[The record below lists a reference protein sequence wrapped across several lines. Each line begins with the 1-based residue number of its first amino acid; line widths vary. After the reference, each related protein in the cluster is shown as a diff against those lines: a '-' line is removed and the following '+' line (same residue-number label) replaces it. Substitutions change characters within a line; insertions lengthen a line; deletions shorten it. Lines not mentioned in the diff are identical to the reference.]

1 MLVDFSRAGWADK
14 ARKQPEKVR
23 EALDK
28 IRTDGLQAT
37 VEAVRSRLDQPVS
50 LGYSNVGTV
59 SEVGA
64 GVKGLR
70 EGQRVVSNGPHAEFV
85 VVNQNL
91 CATIPDELSDD
102 QATFAVI
109 GAIGIQG
116 VRLAKPTLGE
126 SFVVFG
132 LGLVG
137 LMTVQ
142 ILRSNGCRV
151 LGIDLGETRLSL
163 ARKLGAETVS
173 GNDADDVL
181 LAAKTFSRGNGVDGV
196 LLTLSSKSNAPVRQ
210 AAKMCRKRGRIV
222 LVGVTGLELNR
233 ADFYEKELSFQVSC
247 SYGPGRYDP
256 EYEEK
261 GHDYPIGFVRW
272 TEQRNFEA
280 VLQMMAERR
289 LDVDSLIT
297 HRFPI
302 ERATEAYDLLLSDK
316 PSLGILLEYPYRGG
330 LNLDA
335 RTVRLSPSASH
346 PVSGDPKI
354 SFVGAGN
361 YGGRVLIPAFKAAG
375 AYLNTVVTTSGIS
388 GAHYGRK
395 LGFHQASSDSDTIF
409 ESNDDAVVIV
419 TRHNTHADFVVR
431 SLASGKHV
439 FVEKPLALKE
449 SELNRIEEALLK
461 EPDRILMVGFN
472 RRFAPHTVK
481 IKQLLNSFKAPKAF
495 IMTVNAGAIS
505 EDHWTQDPEIGGGR
519 IVGEACHFVDLLRF
533 LAGKPIETYDITTL
547 SCSTDSAMIALRFE
561 DGSIGN
567 IHYLANGHKAIPK
580 ERLEVFCGNRILQL
594 NNFRTLRGFGWPGFR
609 KMVLRR
615 QDKGQRACVQAFL
628 RTMKV
633 GGEPPIPKDELIEV
647 ARISIALQ
655 P

>member
-1 MLVDFSRAGWADK
+1 VKQVFQNLFSGKTELFDLPKPCADHGRVLVETCVSLVSAGTERMLVDFSRAGWADK

-388 GAHYGRK
+388 GAHW
-395 LGFHQASSDSDTIF
+395 LQSAFCS
-409 ESNDDAVVIV
+409 
-419 TRHNTHADFVVR
+419 
-431 SLASGKHV
+431 
-439 FVEKPLALKE
+439 
-449 SELNRIEEALLK
+449 
-461 EPDRILMVGFN
+461 
-472 RRFAPHTVK
+472 PHSK
-481 IKQLLNSFKAPKAF
+481 
-495 IMTVNAGAIS
+495 
-505 EDHWTQDPEIGGGR
+505 D
-519 IVGEACHFVDLLRF
+519 
-533 LAGKPIETYDITTL
+533 
-547 SCSTDSAMIALRFE
+547 
-561 DGSIGN
+561 
-567 IHYLANGHKAIPK
+567 KAIIK
-580 ERLEVFCGNRILQL
+580 L
-594 NNFRTLRGFGWPGFR
+594 
-609 KMVLRR
+609 
-615 QDKGQRACVQAFL
+615 VQ
-628 RTMKV
+628 
-633 GGEPPIPKDELIEV
+633 
-647 ARISIALQ
+647 SS
-655 P
+655 